1 MKKWCRRFLLLV
13 VLAGIL
19 IPNLPMASAYSLGEP
34 WRPDLRPFIQNPKH
48 REYVETMV
56 DYHLRTDPDIRNAL
70 EGGFCAV
77 FLFDGCSD
85 NVTDPELS
93 DLSYYRVSAVCVV
106 LRLNETGEPY
116 IVYFSKNCSTL
127 PDRPLEYGAWH
138 LPEAGAVGPA
148 TICDG
153 TYELYSV
160 YHGRAYE
167 ALHLRTAY
175 ENDRIDAV
183 YMLPDSYAV
192 SRANAINIHTRTG
205 NHVIE
210 GAMWSAGCLLI
221 GSGSFGEF
229 TEFMNSTYYTVHDRF
244 RPDLRVGT
252 VTINRQR
259 LKAHMYEMY
268 ENTDAVDILLS
279 ASRLILPQTYLWQC
293 GNIQN
298 FARPVVMETG
308 QSLDLRTLPCSN
320 ATDARSVPV
329 ITVPEGSVLEL
340 TGSVRNS
347 LGNLWYA
354 VNYEDHQGYI
364 YSGDVKEMNWFARL
378 IGEFFW

>member
-1 MKKWCRRFLLLV
+1 MKRKLLCLVCILAVFLS
-13 VLAGIL
+13 AS
-19 IPNLPMASAYSLGEP
+19 PAASAFEMGQP
-34 WRPDLRPFIQNPKH
+34 CHIDLSTLIAH
-48 REYVETMV
+48 EESREYVEMML
-56 DYHLRTDPDIRNAL
+56 DHYLRSDAAIQQTLRD
-70 EGGFCAV
+70 GYCAV
-77 FLFDGCSD
+77 FLFEGCSD
-85 NVTDPELS
+85 NMQDPELS

-106 LRLNETGEPY
+106 LRLNEAGEPY

-252 VTINRQR
+252 VTINRQQ
-259 LKAHMYEMY
+259 LKQQMYAMY

-298 FARPVVMETG
+298 FAQPVVMETG

-329 ITVPEGSVLEL
+329 ITVPEGSALEL